1 MIEMNNETPFLHD
14 LPRVMRAI
22 QSNDLESKEI
32 LETLAFLACT
42 ESWRE
47 LWTIADLLS
56 REVSVLFDDENNVWV
71 DIGTPGMVRPKPPLG
86 SRLPLRLW
94 IHTHPYDAYWSS
106 TDLDTLAIYSTVLQE
121 AIVLGHDHLK
131 RTVRND
137 GSMPAL
143 AATGPL
149 SSWTSE
155 DLVEYDILEGLDGR

>member
-71 DIGTPGMVRPKPPLG
+71 DIGTPGMVRPKPPIG

-94 IHTHPYDAYWSS
+94 IHTHPYHAYWSS
-106 TDLDTLAIYSTVLQE
+106 TDLNTLAIYSTVLQE
-121 AIVLGHDHLK
+121 ALVLGHDHLK
-131 RTVRND
+131 RAVRND
-137 GSMPAL
+137 GSQNPL

-155 DLVEYDILEGLDGR
+155 DIVEYDILEGVDDR